1 MISIIDKEKCCG
13 CNACGDIC
21 NQHAITFHLD
31 REGFWYPRVD
41 PNLCTNCGMCERTCP
56 QLVKYDQKHYH
67 LQTPRVFAAYSKDE
81 DIRMDSTSGGI
92 HSMLALNIY
101 KKQGYVGGAIYNS
114 DHTVSQTISYD
125 KELLSQIRSSK
136 YLQSNAEGIY
146 RHIQSLLKQDKLV
159 FFCGTPCQIKALHL
173 FLRKDYENLITCD
186 FVCRGVNSPKV
197 FLSYMKMLEKEFKST
212 ATNIKF
218 KAKDEGWHN
227 FSMRVKFANGK
238 EYCKNRWQDLF
249 FIGYLQ
255 NGVFTRPSCF
265 ACRFKGFPRTSD
277 ITLADFWGIENIDPS
292 MDQDKGTSLVMIN
305 SPKGMKLFESIK
317 EQIEWKEFSYEE
329 ALKENPAIEN
339 SLNRPDTNREI
350 FFNDID
356 KLPYYKVAQ
365 KYFVQQSTKESILKR
380 IKLKLGYMY
389 YMAQKFKKGIKP
401 LHYSYSDIKT
411 FKFINLSSDQVV
423 RAFDYPFQNY
433 KYSLVQIDK
442 GAQLVLNSKFEMG
455 VKQVEMSRIE
465 TRILLEN
472 NSKMIVNGLFR
483 MYAGSYIRVIESGT
497 LIIHGGFINENVQI
511 ICGDTIEIGKDCTI
525 GRDVVIRS
533 YDAHKIIK
541 EEYQIS
547 EPIHIGE
554 HVWIGQGATILKGV
568 TIGNGAIIAA
578 GAIVTRDVP
587 AHAIVA
593 GIPAKIVE
601 TNINW
606 E

>member
-1 MISIIDKEKCCG
+1 
-13 CNACGDIC
+13 
-21 NQHAITFHLD
+21 
-31 REGFWYPRVD
+31 
-41 PNLCTNCGMCERTCP
+41 
-56 QLVKYDQKHYH
+56 
-67 LQTPRVFAAYSKDE
+67 
-81 DIRMDSTSGGI
+81 
-92 HSMLALNIY
+92 
-101 KKQGYVGGAIYNS
+101 
-114 DHTVSQTISYD
+114 
-125 KELLSQIRSSK
+125 
-136 YLQSNAEGIY
+136 
-146 RHIQSLLKQDKLV
+146 
-159 FFCGTPCQIKALHL
+159 
-173 FLRKDYENLITCD
+173 
-186 FVCRGVNSPKV
+186 
-197 FLSYMKMLEKEFKST
+197 
-212 ATNIKF
+212 
-218 KAKDEGWHN
+218 
-227 FSMRVKFANGK
+227 
-238 EYCKNRWQDLF
+238 
-249 FIGYLQ
+249 
-255 NGVFTRPSCF
+255 
-265 ACRFKGFPRTSD
+265 
-277 ITLADFWGIENIDPS
+277 

-497 LIIHGGFINENVQI
+497 LISHGGFINENVQI

-601 TNINW
+601 TNVNW

>member
-1 MISIIDKEKCCG
+1 
-13 CNACGDIC
+13 
-21 NQHAITFHLD
+21 
-31 REGFWYPRVD
+31 
-41 PNLCTNCGMCERTCP
+41 
-56 QLVKYDQKHYH
+56 
-67 LQTPRVFAAYSKDE
+67 
-81 DIRMDSTSGGI
+81 
-92 HSMLALNIY
+92 
-101 KKQGYVGGAIYNS
+101 
-114 DHTVSQTISYD
+114 
-125 KELLSQIRSSK
+125 
-136 YLQSNAEGIY
+136 
-146 RHIQSLLKQDKLV
+146 
-159 FFCGTPCQIKALHL
+159 
-173 FLRKDYENLITCD
+173 
-186 FVCRGVNSPKV
+186 
-197 FLSYMKMLEKEFKST
+197 MKMLEKEFKST

-472 NSKMIVNGLFR
+472 NSKMIVNWTFP
-483 MYAGSYIRVIESGT
+483 
-497 LIIHGGFINENVQI
+497 NVCRFVYSCHREWNI
-511 ICGDTIEIGKDCTI
+511 DYSWRI
-525 GRDVVIRS
+525 
-533 YDAHKIIK
+533 
-541 EEYQIS
+541 YQ
-547 EPIHIGE
+547 
-554 HVWIGQGATILKGV
+554 
-568 TIGNGAIIAA
+568 
-578 GAIVTRDVP
+578 
-587 AHAIVA
+587 
-593 GIPAKIVE
+593 
-601 TNINW
+601 
-606 E
+606 

>member
-1 MISIIDKEKCCG
+1 M
-13 CNACGDIC
+13 
-21 NQHAITFHLD
+21 
-31 REGFWYPRVD
+31 
-41 PNLCTNCGMCERTCP
+41 
-56 QLVKYDQKHYH
+56 
-67 LQTPRVFAAYSKDE
+67 
-81 DIRMDSTSGGI
+81 
-92 HSMLALNIY
+92 
-101 KKQGYVGGAIYNS
+101 
-114 DHTVSQTISYD
+114 
-125 KELLSQIRSSK
+125 
-136 YLQSNAEGIY
+136 QSNAEGIY

-472 NSKMIVNGLFR
+472 NSK
-483 MYAGSYIRVIESGT
+483 
-497 LIIHGGFINENVQI
+497 
-511 ICGDTIEIGKDCTI
+511 
-525 GRDVVIRS
+525 
-533 YDAHKIIK
+533 
-541 EEYQIS
+541 
-547 EPIHIGE
+547 
-554 HVWIGQGATILKGV
+554 
-568 TIGNGAIIAA
+568 
-578 GAIVTRDVP
+578 
-587 AHAIVA
+587 
-593 GIPAKIVE
+593 
-601 TNINW
+601 
-606 E
+606 

>member
-1 MISIIDKEKCCG
+1 M
-13 CNACGDIC
+13 
-21 NQHAITFHLD
+21 
-31 REGFWYPRVD
+31 W
-41 PNLCTNCGMCERTCP
+41 
-56 QLVKYDQKHYH
+56 
-67 LQTPRVFAAYSKDE
+67 
-81 DIRMDSTSGGI
+81 
-92 HSMLALNIY
+92 
-101 KKQGYVGGAIYNS
+101 
-114 DHTVSQTISYD
+114 HT
-125 KELLSQIRSSK
+125 L
-136 YLQSNAEGIY
+136 
-146 RHIQSLLKQDKLV
+146 
-159 FFCGTPCQIKALHL
+159 PIKALHL

-365 KYFVQQSTKESILKR
+365 NISFNSL
-380 IKLKLGYMY
+380 
-389 YMAQKFKKGIKP
+389 QKKV
-401 LHYSYSDIKT
+401 Y
-411 FKFINLSSDQVV
+411 
-423 RAFDYPFQNY
+423 
-433 KYSLVQIDK
+433 
-442 GAQLVLNSKFEMG
+442 
-455 VKQVEMSRIE
+455 
-465 TRILLEN
+465 
-472 NSKMIVNGLFR
+472 
-483 MYAGSYIRVIESGT
+483 
-497 LIIHGGFINENVQI
+497 
-511 ICGDTIEIGKDCTI
+511 
-525 GRDVVIRS
+525 
-533 YDAHKIIK
+533 
-541 EEYQIS
+541 
-547 EPIHIGE
+547 
-554 HVWIGQGATILKGV
+554 
-568 TIGNGAIIAA
+568 
-578 GAIVTRDVP
+578 
-587 AHAIVA
+587 
-593 GIPAKIVE
+593 
-601 TNINW
+601 
-606 E
+606 

>member
-1 MISIIDKEKCCG
+1 
-13 CNACGDIC
+13 
-21 NQHAITFHLD
+21 
-31 REGFWYPRVD
+31 
-41 PNLCTNCGMCERTCP
+41 
-56 QLVKYDQKHYH
+56 
-67 LQTPRVFAAYSKDE
+67 
-81 DIRMDSTSGGI
+81 
-92 HSMLALNIY
+92 
-101 KKQGYVGGAIYNS
+101 
-114 DHTVSQTISYD
+114 
-125 KELLSQIRSSK
+125 
-136 YLQSNAEGIY
+136 
-146 RHIQSLLKQDKLV
+146 
-159 FFCGTPCQIKALHL
+159 
-173 FLRKDYENLITCD
+173 
-186 FVCRGVNSPKV
+186 
-197 FLSYMKMLEKEFKST
+197 
-212 ATNIKF
+212 
-218 KAKDEGWHN
+218 
-227 FSMRVKFANGK
+227 MRVKFANGK

-483 MYAGSYIRVIESGT
+483 MYAGSYIRVIESET

-601 TNINW
+601 TNVNW